1 MNKFLLDFKNKI
13 INFNLNVK
21 YNIDNYLDFFWGEKR
36 KRGKEKRRENGKGKY
51 NTIVNVV

>member
-21 YNIDNYLDFFWGEKR
+21 YNIDNNLDFFWGEKR
-36 KRGKEKRRENGKGKY
+36 KRGKEGKRREEKMERENI
-51 NTIVNVV
+51 TLL